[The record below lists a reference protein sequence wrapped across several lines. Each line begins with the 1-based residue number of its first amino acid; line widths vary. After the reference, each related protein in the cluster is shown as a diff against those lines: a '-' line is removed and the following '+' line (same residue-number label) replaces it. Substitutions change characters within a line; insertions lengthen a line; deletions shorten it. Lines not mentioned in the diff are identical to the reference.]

1 MRCCLALLP
10 LLLTPQALASEK
22 PKAEGGEAG
31 KKEGGGEKG
40 KEGEKAQTAKRS
52 NSYVHSWTPFPPLK
66 LQRLSDKT
74 PVVIEPEQGTIL
86 SVVFIASWCLPCQK
100 YARILQTITNKFGE
114 RKVRTVYVFT
124 YDTQSDAQAFATQY
138 GFAENDIYIATHEV
152 LTAFNQPEL
161 PSIYASDRRSWLT
174 FMTSRTDD
182 KLYKDYEQ
190 YLNFNTAL

>member
-1 MRCCLALLP
+1 MA
-10 LLLTPQALASEK
+10 PQALANEK
-22 PKAEGGEAG
+22 PKAEGGEQG
-31 KKEGGGEKG
+31 KKEGGEKP
-40 KEGEKAQTAKRS
+40 QTAKRS
-52 NSYVHSWTPFPPLK
+52 SGYVHNWTQFPTLK

-74 PVVIEPEQGTIL
+74 PLVIEPQQDTIL
-86 SVVFIASWCLPCQK
+86 SVVFLASWCLPCQK
-100 YARILQTITNKFGE
+100 YARILQTIANKFGD

-124 YDTQSDAQAFATQY
+124 YDTQSDAKAFAAQY
-138 GFAENDIYIATHEV
+138 GFAESDIYIATHEV

-161 PSIYASDRRSWLT
+161 PSIYASDRRTWLT